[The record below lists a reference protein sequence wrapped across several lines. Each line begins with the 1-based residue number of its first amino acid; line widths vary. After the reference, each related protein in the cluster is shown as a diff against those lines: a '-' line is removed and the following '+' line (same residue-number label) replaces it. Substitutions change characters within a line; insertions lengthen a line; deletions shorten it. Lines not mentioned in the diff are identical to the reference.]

1 MSRVVKELLPPSEV
15 AVDLTLKAI
24 VSHSPDF
31 YDPVPSGKSV
41 ILDQSQQRYLTGSF
55 IFLNQHSLVQ
65 FFNKMKKWSDMAN
78 LAVEMRDKVDH
89 LERNF
94 SVTTVIFNKFKP
106 IFSSVFKDPIV
117 SPLKPKSK
125 KQAKKLSVTSS
136 EIFAFCWTLFVHVKS
151 NYSAISDDLV
161 NSYHL
166 LLSCID
172 FCYANALVAENYKD
186 LLNPSFSELP
196 VDFED
201 PNAEFRF
208 QETVPCAIK
217 ALCSKFDGIY
227 TDAAGIKEHWW
238 RPCLKRMVETK
249 QIKCRSQPGFL
260 GFFDSANFEF
270 NFKSV
275 NKDYDRFVLNC
286 GDFDERVFLCE
297 TADQEL
303 GTELNG
309 ASDDLSERM
318 IQKQSM
324 KQHMEETKNLCPMTP
339 LSNRHFLNN
348 RNALLLTPVSSATQT
363 VSQLHSLLVDREDK
377 AGQTLLD
384 MFAECSKNPME
395 SIGDRIKDMGDRF
408 VTAYSLPIEADAPSG
423 GENIQ
428 TNDFANKRLKLTV
441 TLYYKVME
449 SIMKRERKRLQT
461 TSSNTEK
468 IGEGLS
474 TLLNNAVFHV
484 SLFCCCAEIVL
495 FSYNSKRA
503 FPWILDVFTDFKD
516 MKFQAFQLY
525 RVIELIVRDEDGLS
539 RSVVKHLNS
548 IEEQVLESIAW
559 KADSSLWDSIK
570 ANGVPS
576 FQDVALPTNE
586 GGVPPS
592 PYSLVKKIT
601 SKDIFASPIPSAG
614 DRFSSP
620 IAAKRRLFDSGPSSS
635 SNGQSQQNPILVSVQ
650 AQSSSGEIKIVQ
662 LPAYALAALAGEA
675 PTRMDPP
682 KPKTG
687 ATGLFF
693 RKVYNLAWL
702 RAKDLCDR
710 LNITDEDLKRK
721 IWTCFELSLK
731 NHTALMKNRHLDQLL
746 MCAIVSILY
755 IVFFVK

>member
-1 MSRVVKELLPPSEV
+1 
-15 AVDLTLKAI
+15 
-24 VSHSPDF
+24 
-31 YDPVPSGKSV
+31 
-41 ILDQSQQRYLTGSF
+41 
-55 IFLNQHSLVQ
+55 
-65 FFNKMKKWSDMAN
+65 MKKWSDMAN
-78 LAVEMRDKVDH
+78 LSVEIREKVDR

-136 EIFAFCWTLFVHVKS
+136 EIFHFCWTLFVHVKS

-196 VDFED
+196 IDFED

-208 QETVPCAIK
+208 KESVACAIK
-217 ALCSKFDGIY
+217 ALCSKFDGIF

-238 RPCLKRMVETK
+238 RPCIKRMVETK
-249 QIKCRSQPGFL
+249 ELKCRSPTAFL

-270 NFKSV
+270 NFKNV

-303 GTELNG
+303 GTDLNG
-309 ASDDLSERM
+309 TQDDLAERM
-318 IQKQSM
+318 IQKQTL
-324 KQHMEETKNLCPMTP
+324 KQHMEESKTLCPMTP

-377 AGQTLLD
+377 PGQSLIDL
-384 MFAECSKNPME
+384 FAECSKNPLE
-395 SIGDRIKDMGDRF
+395 SIAERVTEMGDKF
-408 VTAYSLPIEADAPSG
+408 VSAYSLPIDADAPSG

-428 TNDFANKRLKLTV
+428 TNDFGKQRLKLIV

-449 SIMKRERKRLQT
+449 SIMKRERKKLQT
-461 TSSNTEK
+461 TNSSSEK
-468 IGEGLS
+468 ISEVLS
-474 TLLNNAVFHV
+474 SLLNNAVFHV

-516 MKFQAFQLY
+516 MRFQAFQLY
-525 RVIELIVRDEDGLS
+525 RVIELIVRDEEGLS

-548 IEEQVLESIAW
+548 VEEQVLESIAW
-559 KADSSLWDSIK
+559 KGDSSLWEAIK
-570 ANGVPS
+570 VTGVPS
-576 FQDVALPTNE
+576 FQDVALPTSSE
-586 GGVPPS
+586 GTVPPS
-592 PYSLVKKIT
+592 PYSLVKRIT
-601 SKDIFASPIPSAG
+601 GKDLSFASPVPSSAG

-620 IAAKRRLFDSGPSSS
+620 VTAKRRLFPIETAPSS
-635 SNGQSQQNPILVSVQ
+635 SNGEPQTKQGFVNVQ
-650 AQSSSGEIKIVQ
+650 AQNSVGEIKIFQ
-662 LPAYALAALAGEA
+662 IPANALNALTAGEA

-693 RKVYNLAWL
+693 RKVYNLSWL

-710 LNITDEDLKRK
+710 LNITDEELKRK

-731 NHTALMKNRHLDQLL
+731 NHSSLMKNRHLDQLL
-746 MCAIVSILY
+746 MCAIVSTFSYY
-755 IVFFVK
+755 INIFY